1 MHIEPVISR
10 AVGSIPGCQTRTAQQ
25 LQLGR
30 AFDTGYLKETAL
42 RLKAVILTRDKDF
55 DDATKFPPGEPPG
68 VIRLDMPGMP
78 PTEVIPRLTIFLSSE
93 HRRRCK
99 KAVVILGPRV
109 AEIHERRGKRIV
121 VDPVEYYVDDVADK
135 LSD

>member
-1 MHIEPVISR
+1 VHIEPSISR
-10 AVGSIPGCQTRTAQQ
+10 AAGSIPGCQTRTAQQ

-30 AFDTGYLKETAL
+30 ALDAGYLKETAI

-55 DDATKFPPGEPPG
+55 VDTTKFQPGEPPG

-99 KAVVILGPRV
+99 KAIVLLGPRV
-109 AEIHERRGKRIV
+109 AEIHEKRGKRVV
-121 VDPVEYYVDDVADK
+121 VDLVEYCAGNVEDRPAD
-135 LSD
+135 